1 MISSGESMIEVA
13 AKLKGLGAN
22 RIYVCTCF
30 GLFCNGL
37 DIFDEAYKNG
47 TIERIL
53 TTNLIY
59 RTPELLTRKWYTEVD
74 MSKYI
79 ALLLDTIN
87 HDRRLVASGGR
98 AARTGADRLSG
109 LRLRKSK
116 MYLRSMRTSFQR

>member
-1 MISSGESMIEVA
+1 MKYWRGYLTAGIFGFF
-13 AKLKGLGAN
+13 
-22 RIYVCTCF
+22 TF

-87 HDRRLVASGGR
+87 HDISISRLLDPAEKIKNVLAKHEDQLSKIK
-98 AARTGADRLSG
+98 GAQMELNI
-109 LRLRKSK
+109 
-116 MYLRSMRTSFQR
+116 